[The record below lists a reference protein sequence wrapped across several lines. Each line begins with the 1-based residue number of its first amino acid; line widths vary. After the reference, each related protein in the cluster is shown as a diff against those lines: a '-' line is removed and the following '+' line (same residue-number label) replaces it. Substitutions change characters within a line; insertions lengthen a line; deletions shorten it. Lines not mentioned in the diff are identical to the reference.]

1 MAAPSSV
8 TSPVIPRRAA
18 FTFLGLAWLVGINL
32 RAVLLAV
39 PPVLPQIRQDLG
51 LSYTATGLLTSLP
64 ILLLG
69 LAAVPGAF
77 LVARASARSA
87 VAVGLCLLAAGA
99 LLRALIPTA
108 TPLFAFTVLLSL
120 GIAIAQPALPVLVR
134 QWFPKQIGLATG
146 IYSNGLIL
154 GEVLAASLTV
164 PVLMLLGT
172 NDWRVTFIFWGLP
185 IIAVLVLWLAFAPR
199 ARWGATARG
208 AARWQAGW
216 NSWRGWRMGLLI
228 GSGSLVYFAMNTWI
242 PNYDKAL
249 GREASTGAALNILNG
264 MQLPTSI
271 LITIFAG
278 VLAGRRWPFIVSGVL
293 CVTGIFGYL
302 FAPVSTHLIWVGML
316 GAGSSAV
323 FLLGLT
329 LPPLLA
335 PEREVA
341 GYTGILLTLGY
352 TSAFCGPLLGGSLW
366 DLSGIPALAFV
377 PVIVASFLQILLGT
391 FLPQPAKEAVGD
403 TLSGQGVMVEKG

>member
-1 MAAPSSV
+1 MAAPSPV
-8 TSPVIPRRAA
+8 AAPVIPRRAA
-18 FTFLGLAWLVGINL
+18 FTFLGLAWLVAINL
-32 RAVLLAV
+32 RTVLLAV

-77 LVARASARSA
+77 LVARASARST

-99 LLRALIPTA
+99 LLRAFIPTA
-108 TPLFAFTVLLSL
+108 VPLFAFTVLLSL

-134 QWFPKQIGLATG
+134 QWFPNHIGLATG
-146 IYSNGLIL
+146 IYSNGLII
-154 GEVLAASLTV
+154 GEVLAAVLTV

-172 NDWRVTFIFWGLP
+172 NDWRVTFIFWGVP
-185 IIAVLVLWLAFAPR
+185 IIAVLILWLAFAPR

-208 AARWQAGW
+208 VVRWKAGW
-216 NSWRGWRMGLLI
+216 NTWRGWRMGLLI

-249 GREASTGAALNILNG
+249 GREASTGAALNVLNA

-271 LITIFAG
+271 LITVFAAF
-278 VLAGRRWPFIVSGVL
+278 LAGRRWPFLVSGVL

-302 FAPVSTHLIWVGML
+302 FAPVSTALIWIGMI

-323 FLLGLT
+323 FLLGLA

-335 PEREVA
+335 PEHEVA

-352 TSAFCGPLLGGSLW
+352 TSAFCGPLIGGSLW

-391 FLPQPAKEAVGD
+391 FLPQPAKEADG
-403 TLSGQGVMVEKG
+403 K